1 VLAPLPVLSATG
13 MLGSGFR
20 EESIQ
25 GAIERGV
32 RMIGCDAGTTDFGPH
47 LLATGKSQF
56 SRAAVKRDT
65 GVILSRAV
73 AARIPLV
80 IGSAG
85 GAGGDL
91 NLAWMQDIVLEIARE
106 KGLHFKLAVIHSEQS
121 KDTVRG
127 LMRAGRVKALTP
139 TADLTDDNIDQS
151 LHIVAMMGAEPIQE
165 ALERADVVL
174 AGRSSDAAI
183 YSALPL
189 KLGYPAAVC
198 WHAGKILECGAAAV
212 AQRAA
217 PDSMVAVLRDDSFDV
232 YPMRDDYRC
241 TPQSIASHTLYE
253 NSDPFRLTEP
263 SGVLGTLESRYV
275 AVDRRTV
282 NVSGSTFEPTS
293 RYGVKIEGARL
304 AGYSTIVLGA
314 VRDPFIIRQLDS
326 WLDRLDQNLKERLR
340 STVGPDARFE
350 IGVRTYGKNGV
361 MGDLEP
367 QNTVEGHEV
376 TLLWDV
382 ISDSQELSH
391 SVAASLSHMAVH
403 NPIPEWHGL
412 ISGVAFPFAPSEVD
426 RGEVYE
432 FNLNHVVF
440 PDSPTSLFRTE
451 HCEV

>member
-1 VLAPLPVLSATG
+1 

-20 EESIQ
+20 EESVRR
-25 GAIERGV
+25 AIDLGV

-65 GVILSRAV
+65 SVILCAAVRSRV
-73 AARIPLV
+73 PV
-80 IGSAG
+80 VFGSAG

-91 NLAWMQDIVLEIARE
+91 NLEWMREVVLEIARE
-106 KGLHFKLAVIHSEQS
+106 QGLHFRLAVIHSEQT
-121 KDTVRG
+121 KPAITT
-127 LMRAGRVKALTP
+127 LMREDRVRPLPPSAPLSSRDVEE
-139 TADLTDDNIDQS
+139 A
-151 LHIVAMMGAEPIQE
+151 LHIVAMMGAEPIQA
-165 ALERADVVL
+165 ALDGADVVL

-189 KLGYPAAVC
+189 KLGYPPAVC

-217 PDSMVAVLRDDSFDV
+217 PDSMVAVLHADSFDV
-232 YPMRDDYRC
+232 FPMRDDYRC

-253 NSDPFRLTEP
+253 NADPFRLTEP
-263 SGVLGTLESRYV
+263 SGTLGTLESKYL
-275 AVDRRTV
+275 AVDERTV
-282 NVSGSTFEPTS
+282 NVSGSTFDAAP

-304 AGYSTIVLGA
+304 AGYSTIVIGA
-314 VRDPFIIRQLDS
+314 IRDPLIIGQLDS
-326 WLDRLDQNLKERLR
+326 WLARLEGNLRERLR
-340 STVGPDARFE
+340 STVGE
-350 IGVRTYGKNGV
+350 GRTYQIVTRVYGRDGV

-367 QNTVEGHEV
+367 RNIVEGHEV

-426 RGEVYE
+426 RGPIYE
-432 FNLNHVVF
+432 FHLNHVVF
-440 PDSPTSLFRTE
+440 PDSPTSLFPTE
-451 HCEV
+451 YATV

>member
-1 VLAPLPVLSATG
+1 

-20 EESIQ
+20 EDSIRR
-25 GAIERGV
+25 AIDLGV

-47 LLATGKSQF
+47 LLATGRSQF

-65 GVILSRAV
+65 SVILS
-73 AARIPLV
+73 AAAHANVPV
-80 IGSAG
+80 VFGSAG

-91 NLAWMQDIVLEIARE
+91 NLAWMREIVGEIATE
-106 KGLHFKLAVIHSEQS
+106 QSLHFRLAVIHSEQT
-121 KDTVRG
+121 KAAITR
-127 LMRAGRVKALTP
+127 LMREDRVRPLPPAAPLS
-139 TADLTDDNIDQS
+139 DRDVDDA
-151 LHIVAMMGAEPIQE
+151 LHIVAMMGAEPIQT
-165 ALERADVVL
+165 ALDGADVVL

-189 KLGYPAAVC
+189 KLGYSAAVS

-217 PDSMVAVLRDDSFDV
+217 PDSMVAVLHADSFDV
-232 YPMRDDYRC
+232 FPMRDDYRC

-253 NSDPFRLTEP
+253 NADPFRLSEP
-263 SGVLGTLESRYV
+263 SGILGTLESEYA
-275 AVDRRTV
+275 AVDDRTV
-282 NVSGSTFEPTS
+282 KVSGSTFDPAP

-304 AGYSTIVLGA
+304 AGYSTIVIGA
-314 VRDPFIIRQLDS
+314 VRDPLIIGQLDS
-326 WLDRLDQNLKERLR
+326 WLERLDDNLRERLR
-340 STVGPDARFE
+340 STVGED
-350 IGVRTYGKNGV
+350 RTYRILVRVYGRDGV

-367 QNTVEGHEV
+367 RNRVEGHEV

-391 SVAASLSHMAVH
+391 SIAASLSHMAVH

-426 RGEVYE
+426 RGPVYE
-432 FNLNHVVF
+432 FHLNHVVF
-440 PDSPTSLFRTE
+440 PDSPTALFPTE
-451 HCEV
+451 YMAL